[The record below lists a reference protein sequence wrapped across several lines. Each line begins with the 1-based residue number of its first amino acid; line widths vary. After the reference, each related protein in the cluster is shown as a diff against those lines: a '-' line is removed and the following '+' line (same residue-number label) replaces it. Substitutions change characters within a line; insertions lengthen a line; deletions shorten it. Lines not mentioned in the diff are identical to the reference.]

1 MISELFQAMIRPS
14 RRVKFNYK
22 STGIAHSEI
31 SHHMGIRIQ
40 PAVLEIPT
48 EHPFTNDLLGRET
61 PAQVLTQ
68 VIRSIDGPCVLSIDG
83 PFGSGKTTFLRLWTQ
98 HLNNQDIQVVN
109 LNAWETDYSGDPFL
123 ALSQG
128 ILAGLENNNDND
140 IPERLREFGQI
151 AGKVAV
157 RVAPALVSLAT
168 MGALNIAPLLEA
180 AAGAA
185 AEQATET
192 HIDRITAQRKSLTS
206 FKEKLA
212 KLVEAIAGTDQ
223 NRPLVIM
230 IDELDRCRP
239 SYAIEMLEVTKHL
252 FSVDNIVFAL
262 GVNRSQLA
270 HSVKCLYGQDFD
282 ADAYLKR
289 FFDIDFCLP
298 EPDKTSFINDLMK
311 RTGIDTFFDQTSG
324 SWANSEDRQLFG
336 KILSTL
342 LVRSPLTLRQISQAI
357 HHLGL
362 VFTSLGTRHHAYAL
376 PSAMAI
382 ILKYTIPET
391 YNQLRHGNISDSDV
405 VDHLFTALG
414 IPNGSIRIRDE
425 HSQTY
430 AAAEAII
437 AACAVEASDR
447 THQMSLQYG
456 PAARE
461 RRDYWSSPLITKY
474 KYKDDISTKDAKSL
488 DYCNHFHVVIST
500 FRQRSS
506 LPFPVGF
513 LIAAER
519 LELLSSSLLPLSYS
533 DSAET

>member
-1 MISELFQAMIRPS
+1 MIQPS
-14 RRVKFNYK
+14 RRVKYNYK
-22 STGIAHSEI
+22 STDIAHSEI

-40 PAVLEIPT
+40 SAVLEIPT

-61 PAQVLTQ
+61 SAQVLTQ

-83 PFGSGKTTFLRLWTQ
+83 PFGSGKTTFLSLWTQ

-128 ILAGLENNNDND
+128 ILADLENNNDNV
-140 IPERLREFGQI
+140 IQKHLREFGRI
-151 AGKVAV
+151 AGEVAV
-157 RVAPALVSLAT
+157 RAAPALVSLAT
-168 MGALNIAPLLEA
+168 MGVLNIAPLLEA
-180 AAGAA
+180 ATSAA

-192 HIDRITAQRKSLTS
+192 YIDRITAQRKSLTS

-212 KLVEAIAGTDQ
+212 ELVEAITDTDQ

-239 SYAIEMLEVTKHL
+239 SYAIEMLEVAKHL

-289 FFDIDFCLP
+289 FFDIDFRLP

-311 RTGIDTFFDQTSG
+311 RTGIDTFFDQTSDA
-324 SWANSEDRQLFG
+324 WVKREDQQLFE

-342 LVRSPLTLRQISQAI
+342 LARSPLTLRQISQAI

-362 VFTSLGTRHHAYAL
+362 VFTSLDTKDHAYAL

-382 ILKYTIPET
+382 ILKHTIPET
-391 YNQLRHGNISDSDV
+391 YDQLRHGNISDSDV
-405 VDHLFTALG
+405 VSCLFTALG
-414 IPNGSIRIRDE
+414 IPDESIRIRDE

-437 AACAVEASDR
+437 AVCAVEASAR
-447 THQMSLQYG
+447 SHQLSLNYG
-456 PAARE
+456 PAATQM
-461 RRDYWSSPLITKY
+461 RDYWSSPLITKY

-500 FRQRSS
+500 FAHRST
-506 LPFPVGF
+506 LPSAVPIGF

-519 LELLSSSLLPLSYS
+519 LELLSSSLLPTSFS
-533 DSAET
+533 DSAKT

>member
-1 MISELFQAMIRPS
+1 
-14 RRVKFNYK
+14 
-22 STGIAHSEI
+22 
-31 SHHMGIRIQ
+31 MGIRIQ

-48 EHPFTNDLLGRET
+48 EHPFANDLLDRKT

-83 PFGSGKTTFLRLWTQ
+83 PFGSGKTTFLSLWTQ
-98 HLNNQDIQVVN
+98 HLNNQTIQVVN

-128 ILAGLENNNDND
+128 ILADLENNNDNA
-140 IPERLREFGQI
+140 IQKHLREFGRI
-151 AGKVAV
+151 AGEVAV
-157 RVAPALVSLAT
+157 RATPALVSLAT
-168 MGALNIAPLLEA
+168 MGIAPLLEA
-180 AAGAA
+180 VAGAA

-192 HIDRITAQRKSLTS
+192 HIDRITAQRKSLTA

-212 KLVEAIAGTDQ
+212 KLVEAITGNDQ

-289 FFDIDFCLP
+289 FFDIDFRLP

-311 RTGIDTFFDQTSG
+311 RTGIDTYFDQTSDA
-324 SWANSEDRQLFG
+324 WAKSVDQQLFEN
-336 KILSTL
+336 ILSTL
-342 LVRSPLTLRQISQAI
+342 LERSPLTLRQISQAI

-362 VFTSLGTRHHAYAL
+362 VFTSLDTKDYTYAL
-376 PSAMAI
+376 PSAMAL

-391 YNQLRHGNISDSDV
+391 YDQLRHGNISDSDV
-405 VDHLFTALG
+405 VDNLFTALG
-414 IPNGSIRIRDE
+414 ISDESIRIRDE

-430 AAAEAII
+430 AAVEAII
-437 AACAVEASDR
+437 AACAVETSNR
-447 THQMSLQYG
+447 TRQLSLNYG
-456 PAARE
+456 PAAPQI
-461 RRDYWSSPLITKY
+461 RDYWSSTLISKY
-474 KYKDDISTKDAKSL
+474 IVDNSTKDGEL
-488 DYCNHFHVVIST
+488 FDYCSHFNHVINI
-500 FRQRSS
+500 FERRSRS
-506 LPFPVGF
+506 LTPVPVRSGIPVGF

-519 LELLSSSLLPLSYS
+519 LELLSSSLLPPSYS